1 MVQPTIAAIR
11 VALAAQ
17 LATIPAG
24 NGSNLRAYANRVDQI
39 APPAVMIIP
48 PTGTFISYGQTFEGS
63 ADLTLR
69 AILVMEKSDSTSG
82 QAAMDPYLEVAGS
95 QSIYANLQA
104 NSTLGG
110 VVQYA
115 VLVEAGAYGPLTVGA
130 IDYLGC
136 QLTINVAI

>member
-1 MVQPTIAAIR
+1 MVQPAIAAIR

-82 QAAMDPYLEVAGS
+82 QAAMDPYLEVVGS